1 MKRISINI
9 LIVLLLLLQSC
20 IKEDNTPTCQSWLLL
35 KFRYTLNDQ
44 YSNLF
49 GTEVHKVTIYV
60 FDSNG
65 KYVDRFSEQGDKLTN
80 DYVMRIPLPE
90 GKYSVVAYGGD
101 FTTYPVGEL
110 NRQDNTLS
118 SSLRKGITDISDF
131 RAELK
136 NIIGAENYL
145 YPVNT
150 PDDLYAGF
158 VTDAVSAMDNQNITD
173 VELIKD
179 TKKIKV
185 KITSTAPITTPFDI
199 YITALNGRY
208 LPDNNIDLNHGTF
221 KYVPT
226 NSTVQPNYIEVDL
239 KIMRLMLGQ
248 SPMLVIKNS
257 VTQDL
262 IYNENMIDQ
271 ILLTKKYVTQEDF
284 DREDQFIFEITIQS
298 KDNNIEIL
306 VSINGWKINSITP
319 DIQ

>member
-80 DYVMRIPLPE
+80 DYVMRIPIPE

-110 NRQDNTLS
+110 NRQDNTLNNT
-118 SSLRKGITDISDF
+118 LRKGITDIADF

-136 NIIGAENYL
+136 NITGTENYL

-221 KYVPT
+221 KYIPV

-257 VTQDL
+257 VTHDL

-298 KDNNIEIL
+298 EDDNIEIL